1 MDWSKI
7 PGHKSEKVR
16 LIDMFRDMYEI
27 AVIVAVIVIFVIIII
42 IIIIVIVTVIMIM
55 KAIILNFQMR
65 KHFLRKK
72 EDGDK

>member
-1 MDWSKI
+1 
-7 PGHKSEKVR
+7 
-16 LIDMFRDMYEI
+16 MFRDMYEI